1 MNQTVRVNTRTRWG
15 RSVFTAPPLNR
26 TVIAIIVMWLGILIL
41 GIHIYVDLD
50 RGYSDDTAKGKQL
63 AESYVRLVAEHAI
76 GTFDRVDLVLERA
89 VKLTTPA
96 DQANIRALGNSRR
109 GDLEI
114 QLKALQARAEGIV
127 SMSMTDETG
136 YVFANTVEQ
145 PPGGYLG
152 DRGYFLALK
161 NGTSPEPVVSEVIF
175 GRISNKWGIQI
186 ARKITR
192 SDGSFGGMVVANVG
206 MSSYLKNFYESLKL
220 PSGSIFSLRDLN
232 HKIIVRYPESQEFYG
247 KIVIPTDT
255 LLYFENGSD
264 EVFYIRHSP
273 LDSILRFVAI
283 KKLRRYSL
291 YAVVGIPEAEIHSAW
306 QKSLRQAVGL
316 FIFIFIFAF
325 TLTMLATIL
334 SYRKYKA
341 DKQIASYA
349 AELGQAT
356 VQLSGTTTALSTET
370 AVRMRTEQTL
380 REKELLFQ
388 VLVHEIPQG
397 IVLINPDGSMGY
409 LNPALT
415 RMLGYTIEDIPN
427 TASWWLKAY
436 PDPDY
441 RAMVMEA
448 WRRDVIEAPGFDR
461 IDRSFSVH
469 HRDGSSRFI
478 RFVVVPLPDA
488 RLMVTLD
495 DITESRQAALKAE
508 RAMEAERQVM
518 REQRNFVGMV
528 SHEFRM
534 PLAIIQGA
542 GQLLDIYTKDH
553 EEAQEEAAKI
563 GRAVRRMTDLMDVF
577 LADERLEC
585 GEILLDL
592 TRVELGTTLNEV
604 CQDRRSTTG
613 DRFRLTMG
621 DRPTTVRGDVTM
633 LRIAFSNLI
642 DNALKFS
649 PLDQPVG
656 VAITQDDDSVTIRVS
671 DQGPGISLEDQAHIF
686 EKFYRSTRTDHVR
699 GVGLGLFIVK
709 RIIEFHGGAIAVD
722 SRPGAGTTVMAV
734 LPLDR

>member
-1 MNQTVRVNTRTRWG
+1 
-15 RSVFTAPPLNR
+15 
-26 TVIAIIVMWLGILIL
+26 MWLGILIL

-50 RGYSDDTAKGKQL
+50 RSYSDDTAKGKQL

-96 DQANIRALGNSRR
+96 DQANVRALGNSRR

-161 NGTSPEPVVSEVIF
+161 KGTSPEPVVSEVIF

-192 SDGSFGGMVVANVG
+192 HDGSFGGMVVANVG

-220 PSGSIFSLRDLN
+220 PSGGIFSLRDLN
-232 HKIIVRYPESQEFYG
+232 HKVIVRYPESQDFYG
-247 KIVIPTDT
+247 KVVSPTDPP
-255 LLYFENGSD
+255 LYFKNGSD
-264 EVFYIRHSP
+264 EVFYIRESP
-273 LDSILRFVAI
+273 LDHVLRFVAI
-283 KKLRRYSL
+283 KKLRRYNL

-306 QKSLRQAVGL
+306 RKSLRQAVGL
-316 FIFIFIFAF
+316 FMFAF
-325 TLTMLATIL
+325 TLTMLATVL

-341 DKQIASYA
+341 EKQIASYA
-349 AELGQAT
+349 AELGDAT
-356 VQLSGTTTALSTET
+356 VQLFGTATALSTET
-370 AVRMRTEQTL
+370 EVRMRTEQAL

-409 LNPALT
+409 INPAFT
-415 RMLGYTIEDIPN
+415 SILGYTIEDIPN
-427 TASWWLKAY
+427 TESWWLKAY

-441 RAMVMEA
+441 RAMVMET
-448 WRRDVIEAPGFDR
+448 WRRSVIEAPGFDQV
-461 IDRSFSVH
+461 DRTFTVH
-469 HRDGSSRFI
+469 HRDGSSRVI

-495 DITESRQAALKAE
+495 DITESSQAALKAE

-528 SHEFRM
+528 SHEFRV

-563 GRAVRRMTDLMDVF
+563 GRAVCRMTDLMDVF

-585 GEILLDL
+585 GQILLDL
-592 TRVELGTTLNEV
+592 TQVELRAILNEV
-604 CQDRRSTTG
+604 CQDRRSTAG
-613 DRFRLTMG
+613 DRFRLAVG
-621 DRPTTVRGDVTM
+621 DRPITVRGDVTM

-649 PLDQPVG
+649 PPDRPVG
-656 VAITQDDDSVTIRVS
+656 IAITQDDDSATIRVS

-686 EKFYRSTRTDHVR
+686 EKFYRSPRTDHVR

-722 SRPGAGTTVMAV
+722 SRPGAGTTVMVV
-734 LPLDR
+734 LPLDRPLMY